1 MIQIKNIYAGYF
13 GREVLKNVSF
23 DVERKDF
30 FGIIGK
36 NGAGKSTLLKIFSNL
51 LKSYKGNALIDNKN
65 LESFKSKELAKR
77 LSFLPQYSDMSMPFS
92 VVEFIMFARFPYM
105 NMFKFPSKSDY
116 KAIERVMGFLNI
128 TNLSERKITELSG
141 GEKQKVLIAQV
152 LAQETDI
159 IIFDEPTARLD
170 IGSQN
175 NILKLLRDLNEKHN
189 KTIILTIHDLN
200 AAGEFCNKLLL
211 LENGSICRCG
221 TPEEVLNCKDIER
234 VYKTVVVVKTNPIS
248 NRPYVI
254 PVSG

>member
-1 MIQIKNIYAGYF
+1 
-13 GREVLKNVSF
+13 
-23 DVERKDF
+23 
-30 FGIIGK
+30 
-36 NGAGKSTLLKIFSNL
+36 
-51 LKSYKGNALIDNKN
+51 
-65 LESFKSKELAKR
+65 
-77 LSFLPQYSDMSMPFS
+77 
-92 VVEFIMFARFPYM
+92 
-105 NMFKFPSKSDY
+105 
-116 KAIERVMGFLNI
+116 
-128 TNLSERKITELSG
+128 
-141 GEKQKVLIAQV
+141 

-175 NILKLLRDLNEKHN
+175 NILRLLRDLNEKHN